1 MKVSI
6 IATVQLSILW
16 NNIYKYFVLN
26 LVSVAIR
33 LEKMSNKFQKFSFF
47 LKPKHKLL
55 LLFFIS
61 AIFLTWWG
69 HNYLD
74 LNFFNSEELK
84 KILLESGW
92 IAPFIYIS
100 ILIISVVISHI
111 PALPLVMAAGMVWT
125 PILATI
131 YSVIGGFLGGLLAY
145 FLGRSLGRNALK
157 LLTGKVFYFSK
168 DKGEVYL
175 GFLIFITRLIPLFS
189 FDLISYASGLA
200 GISLPIYSCTSLAG
214 MIPPTFLLTYM
225 GSSLALNSHQKLEI
239 IGFLLISTLVLIW
252 LINRYNFL
260 GLKDIIHVE

>member
-1 MKVSI
+1 MLK
-6 IATVQLSILW
+6 
-16 NNIYKYFVLN
+16 
-26 LVSVAIR
+26 
-33 LEKMSNKFQKFSFF
+33 KFQKFSFF
-47 LKPKHKLL
+47 RKSKHRLL
-55 LLFFIS
+55 LIFFI
-61 AIFLTWWG
+61 ATIFLTWWG
-69 HNYLD
+69 HNHLD
-74 LNFFNSEELK
+74 WDLFNSEELK
-84 KILLESGW
+84 KVLAETGW

-111 PALPLVMAAGMVWT
+111 PALPLVMAAGMVWS

-145 FLGRSLGRNALK
+145 FLGRNLGRNALK
-157 LLTGKVFYFSK
+157 MLTGKVFYFSK
-168 DKGEVYL
+168 NKGEVYL

-200 GISLPIYSCTSLAG
+200 GISLPIYSCSTLAG

-225 GSSLALNSHQKLEI
+225 GSSLTLNSYQKLEI
-239 IGFLLISTLVLIW
+239 IIFLLISTFVLIW